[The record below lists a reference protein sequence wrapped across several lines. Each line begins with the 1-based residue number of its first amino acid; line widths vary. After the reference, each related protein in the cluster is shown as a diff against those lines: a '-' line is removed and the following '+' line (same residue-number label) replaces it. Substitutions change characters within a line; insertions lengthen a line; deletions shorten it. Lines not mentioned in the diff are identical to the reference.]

1 MTAPIIEA
9 LSAVLEAHPLPK
21 AWSNA
26 GYDPK
31 APGAVPYIAVSFVL
45 PPATDAT
52 MDSSAPV
59 ISGRLIATLVRRPG
73 NAPDENPLAGHR
85 QAASIAALFH
95 RGQRITGGAQVIT
108 ITDHPSIGEGYED
121 GAYWRVPVRVSFTAA

>member
-9 LSAVLEAHPLPK
+9 LSAALETHPLPK
-21 AWSNA
+21 AWPNA

-31 APGAVPYIAVSFVL
+31 APGAAPYIAVAFVL

-59 ISGRLIATLVRRPG
+59 LSGRLIATLVRPG
-73 NAPDENPLAGHR
+73 GDGPLAAHR
-85 QAASIAALFH
+85 QAASLAALFQ
-95 RGQRITGGAQVIT
+95 RGQRIAAGAQVIT
-108 ITDHPSIGEGYED
+108 ITDHPSIGEGFED
-121 GAYWRVPVRVSFTAA
+121 GVYWRVPVRVSFTAA